1 MRCKPYIVSLQSR
14 RAKLLFCL
22 QTPRYTFIWSFAAER
37 HAMLSNND
45 NSSQNERRRHTRH
58 PISKPVRTRAKTREH
73 TGKTKD
79 ISGSGV
85 AIEPNAE
92 MDHDGQVKVEI
103 EDVGT
108 FSGRVSRSSEE
119 DELYAVTFDFD
130 KDEQKRLI
138 ADLTEIHNGIIRE
151 EN

>member
-1 MRCKPYIVSLQSR
+1 MPTSD
-14 RAKLLFCL
+14 
-22 QTPRYTFIWSFAAER
+22 
-37 HAMLSNND
+37 D
-45 NSSQNERRRHTRH
+45 NSSRNERRRHTRH
-58 PISKPVRTRAKTREH
+58 PISKPVRTKDKIREYP
-73 TGKTKD
+73 GKTKN

-92 MDHDGQVKVEI
+92 MDHDGPVEVEI

-119 DELYAVTFDFD
+119 DDLYAVSFDFD
-130 KDEQKRLI
+130 KYEQEQLI
-138 ADLTEIHNGIIRE
+138 ADLTEMHDDIVRE

>member
-1 MRCKPYIVSLQSR
+1 MP
-14 RAKLLFCL
+14 
-22 QTPRYTFIWSFAAER
+22 
-37 HAMLSNND
+37 SNND
-45 NSSQNERRRHTRH
+45 NSSRNERRRHTRH

-73 TGKTKD
+73 RGKTKN

-85 AIEPNAE
+85 AIEPNSD
-92 MDHDGQVKVEI
+92 MDHDGLVEVEI

-119 DELYAVTFDFD
+119 DDLYAVSFDFD
-130 KDEQKRLI
+130 KYEQEQLI
-138 ADLTEIHNGIIRE
+138 ADLTEMHDDIVRE